1 MKGRYELLSKSDM
14 EKIHEATLK
23 VLMDPGILINHE
35 GARKVFKDGG
45 CEVDE
50 KTKIVKIPR
59 HVVESA
65 IKNAPEKFT
74 LFSRNGEFD
83 LEMVSDGSVV
93 NYNTFGVGSKMVDY
107 LAPNQFKTRNS
118 TLKDIQQIAQVTEAC
133 ENVHWFCSPV
143 SGMELAG
150 LNVCRATREVDSI
163 ISYSSKPVMLDAV
176 PEYLPEYFEMQKILY
191 GGDENEAF
199 NKPFLTMTM
208 CPSSPL
214 QLDRSLCDLVLY
226 SPQYNFPVSMLSM
239 AMSAASSPIFLAGT
253 MVTHNAEVLAG
264 ITLTQLVKP
273 GHPNYYGSSTTA
285 FDLYTGTAPV
295 GSPELGMISAAVAQM
310 SQYYK
315 IPAIVAGT

>member
-35 GARKVFKDGG
+35 GAREVFKKAG
-45 CEVDE
+45 CDVDE
-50 KTKIVKIPR
+50 KTKIVKIPK
-59 HVVESA
+59 HIVESA
-65 IKNAPEKFT
+65 IKSAPEKFT

-83 LEMVSDGSVV
+83 LQMVSDGSVV

-107 LAPNQFKTRNS
+107 LGPNKFQTRNS

-133 ENVHWFCSPV
+133 DNVHWFCSPV

-191 GGDENEAF
+191 GGDKNEAF

-264 ITLTQLVKP
+264 ITLTQRVKP